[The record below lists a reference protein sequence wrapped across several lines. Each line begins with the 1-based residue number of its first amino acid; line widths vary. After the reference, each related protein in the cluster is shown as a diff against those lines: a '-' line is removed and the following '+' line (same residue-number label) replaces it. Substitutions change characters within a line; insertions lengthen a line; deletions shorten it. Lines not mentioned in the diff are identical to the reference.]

1 MGKLFVLMGKSATG
15 KDTIFKDIMGSAG
28 QFLNTVIL
36 YTTRPIRTG
45 EREGVEYYFTTEE
58 QMKQM
63 EQQGKIIECRCYNT
77 IYGKWYYFTANDGQ
91 INLFNQNY
99 LMIATLEGYEK
110 LRAFYGKEN
119 VIPIYIEVE
128 AGIRLERAIKR
139 ERQQREPKY
148 TELCR
153 RFLAD
158 ESDFSEENI
167 KRLDITKRYNN
178 LMAKQCAEEITADI
192 MKNIRIMENLE
203 M

>member
-15 KDTIFKDIMGSAG
+15 KDTIFKYIMGLAG

-77 IYGKWYYFTANDGQ
+77 IYGKWYYFTADDGQ

>member
-15 KDTIFKDIMGSAG
+15 KDTIFKDIMGLAG
-28 QFLNTVIL
+28 QFLNTVVL

-77 IYGKWYYFTANDGQ
+77 ICGKWYYFTADDGQ

>member
-15 KDTIFKDIMGSAG
+15 KDTIFKDIMGSSG